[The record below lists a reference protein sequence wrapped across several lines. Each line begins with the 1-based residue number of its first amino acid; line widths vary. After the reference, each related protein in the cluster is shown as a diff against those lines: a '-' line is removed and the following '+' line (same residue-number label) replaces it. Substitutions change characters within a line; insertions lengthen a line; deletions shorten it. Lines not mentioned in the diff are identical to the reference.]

1 MSSFSPKYA
10 ILWFIPMIDLHW
22 TIPQSSS
29 NDDNNTGGK
38 TFIADNTKM
47 KNKILNITYFR

>member
-10 ILWFIPMIDLHW
+10 VLWFIPMIDLHW